1 MSTALNLR
9 NEELMQDKLSGPQ
22 QYHRINTFS
31 SASSNG
37 SWPFTLETEFNLEGI
52 SLNNLSLPNA
62 FPWRS
67 SQVYQDM
74 TYRDLMTNQ
83 FTITPT
89 RSFYSLENFISF
101 LNVKPNL
108 TIVSIGDGHYSVTFD
123 LETTIPDVPFWRKF
137 GFTKT
142 AHARN
147 SIVQITPVYLEY
159 QRNISLRVEGEIDT
173 SLGTSSTLAMVS
185 YGLIH
190 IHSNTPFMNGL
201 VNNPLTVKFNK
212 FQRITQF
219 SMYFHDED
227 WDVRVQQ
234 QDMDFP
240 VSWTVNIN
248 LLLSSG
254 ALTTHT
260 NSVIHP

>member
-9 NEELMQDKLSGPQ
+9 NEEMMQDKLSGPQ
-22 QYHRINTFS
+22 QYHRINRFDD
-31 SASSNG
+31 ASSNG
-37 SWPFTLETEFNLEGI
+37 SWEFSFETEFNLEGI
-52 SLNNLSLPNA
+52 SLNNLSVPNA

-67 SQVYQDM
+67 CQVYSDI
-74 TYRDLMTNQ
+74 TYMNLMAVTN
-83 FTITPT
+83 TITPN
-89 RSFYSLENFISF
+89 RSFYSLENFINF
-101 LNVKPNL
+101 LNGKPNM
-108 TIVSIGDGHYSVTFD
+108 TIVTIGDGHYSITFNLD
-123 LETTIPDVPFWRKF
+123 TTIPDVPFWRKF

-147 SIVQITPVYLEY
+147 STVMVTPVYMEY
-159 QRNISLRVEGEIDT
+159 QRNMSLRVEGEIDT
-173 SLGTSSTLAMVS
+173 SLGKSNTLAMVS
-185 YGLIH
+185 FSLIH

-201 VNNPLTVKFNK
+201 VNAPLTVKFNK

-219 SMYFHDED
+219 RMYFHDED

-234 QDMDFP
+234 QDMNFP

-248 LLLSSG
+248 LLLSTG